1 MLNNETLGALKQLK
15 QEIRTARNVKRG
27 QVIPSRANF
36 GFVKCEDNKQVFLAP
51 DEMAKVLPGDTVD
64 IEINK
69 DKGGRESGTVEA
81 VFKTELK
88 EFYGFVVE
96 RGKNLFVEADSE
108 GLSRWV
114 FIPPKERNKA
124 KRGDR
129 VRCKVLRHPFKNE
142 GKTQGK
148 VLDVIGNAKEA
159 GIETNYSII
168 KYGLPTHWPANVGD
182 EINTISARQQT
193 LLKERQDL
201 SKTPFVTIDSANT
214 TDMDDA
220 LFAERTASG
229 WLLKVAIADPS
240 ALIEEGSLL
249 DKVAAKRSSA
259 VYFPHKV
266 IPMLPELMASDLCS
280 LLPQQKRLAIV
291 ITLTVNSDGS
301 TDDLEIAE
309 ATITSHAKLSYS
321 QVSHFLQD
329 NKAAD
334 FSGEIVDSLTQLQAI
349 SEAML
354 SYRQANQ
361 LINEDRKDYFF
372 QLGDNGKIQSVNQ
385 FNKTVAHTLV
395 EQCML
400 AANTAI
406 AKEFASKTIDS
417 AYSAHQGLR
426 TERLTDAQ
434 TLLNKHTD
442 AEWSTPELDSLAGF
456 IRFTRELSTTET
468 ELPLLEILR
477 RMFARGNISP
487 QPQAHKGLG
496 LEQYLT
502 VTSPIRRYQDLLI
515 HRQLKQYIAGEE
527 VTPID
532 ATKIA
537 QMQSTL
543 STIRTATFET
553 DNWLKAQFAMTLIGE
568 KLSGKVIKVTN
579 RLLGIRLDE
588 TGIEGQLETK
598 TLAEKYHFNS
608 LELSLT
614 AENSSYVLGKSV
626 EVTVK
631 SVDADKQLIRMVL
644 AEAAVV
650 NSPTEPEPNIK
661 A

>member
-51 DEMAKVLPGDTVD
+51 DEMAKVLPGDIID

-69 DKGGRESGTVEA
+69 DKGGREAGTVEA

-96 RGKNLFVEADSE
+96 RGKSLFVEADSD

-129 VRCKVLRHPFKNE
+129 VRCKVLRHPFNNE

-148 VLDVIGNAKEA
+148 VIDIIGNAKDA
-159 GIETNYSII
+159 NIETNYAIA
-168 KYGLPTHWPANVGD
+168 KYNLPTHWPANVGE
-182 EINTISARQQT
+182 EINAISARQQ
-193 LLKERQDL
+193 LLLNQRKDL

-220 LFAERTASG
+220 LFGEKTASG
-229 WLLKVAIADPS
+229 WLLKVAIADPT

-280 LLPQQKRLAIV
+280 LLPEQKRLALV
-291 ITLTVNSDGS
+291 FSLTINSDGS
-301 TDDLEIAE
+301 TDGLEISE

-321 QVSHFLQD
+321 QVTHFLRD

-334 FSGEIVDSLTQLQAI
+334 FGGEIVDSLTQLQAI
-349 SEAML
+349 SAAML

-372 QLGDNGKIQSVNQ
+372 QLGDNGKIQSINQ
-385 FNKTVAHTLV
+385 FHKTVAHTLV

-400 AANTAI
+400 ATNTAI
-406 AKEFASKTIDS
+406 AKAFASKSINS
-417 AYSAHQGLR
+417 AYSVHQGLR

-434 TLLNKHTD
+434 TLLNKHTNI
-442 AEWSTPELDSLAGF
+442 EWSTEELDSLAGF
-456 IRFTRELSTTET
+456 IRFTRELSKTET
-468 ELPLLEILR
+468 ELPLMEILR
-477 RMFARGNISP
+477 RMFARGDISP

-515 HRQLKQYIAGEE
+515 HRQLKQYIAGIN
-527 VTPID
+527 VSPID
-532 ATKIA
+532 ATKID

-543 STIRTATFET
+543 NTIRTASYET
-553 DNWLKAQFAMTLIGE
+553 DNWLKAQFATTLVGE
-568 KLSGKVIKVTN
+568 KLDGKVIKVTN

-598 TLAEKYHFNS
+598 TLTEKYHFNS

-614 AENSSYVLGKSV
+614 AESSSYALGQSV
-626 EVTVK
+626 AVTIK
-631 SVDADKQLIRMVL
+631 SVDADKQLIRMIL
-644 AEAAVV
+644 AKQATA
-650 NSPTEPEPNIK
+650 EPAPEVT

>member
-51 DEMAKVLPGDTVD
+51 DEMAKVLPGDIVD

-69 DKGGRESGTVEA
+69 DKGGRESGTIEV
-81 VFKTELK
+81 VFKTELT

-96 RGKNLFVEADSE
+96 RGRNLFVEADSE

-114 FIPPKERNKA
+114 FIPPKERYKA

-148 VLDVIGNAKEA
+148 ILEVIGNAKDVA
-159 GIETNYSII
+159 IETNYAIR
-168 KYGLPTHWPANVGD
+168 KHGLPTYWPANVAD
-182 EINTISARQQT
+182 EINTITSRQKT
-193 LLKERQDL
+193 LLKERQDF
-201 SKTPFVTIDSANT
+201 SKIPFVTIDSANT
-214 TDMDDA
+214 SDMDDA
-220 LFAERTASG
+220 LFAEKTASG

-240 ALIEEGSLL
+240 ALIEEGSML

-280 LLPQQKRLAIV
+280 LMPQQKRLAIV
-291 ITLTVNSDGS
+291 ITLAVNSDGS
-301 TDDLEIAE
+301 TKDLSIAE
-309 ATITSHAKLSYS
+309 ATISSHAKLSYS

-329 NKAAD
+329 NKVAD

-354 SYRQANQ
+354 SYRLENH
-361 LINEDRKDYFF
+361 LVNEDRKDYFF
-372 QLGDNGKIQSVNQ
+372 QLGENGKIQSVNQ
-385 FNKTVAHTLV
+385 FHKTVAHTLV

-400 AANTAI
+400 ATNSAI
-406 AKEFASKTIDS
+406 AKEFANNGIKS
-417 AYSAHQGLR
+417 AYSVHQGLR
-426 TERLTDAQ
+426 TERLTDAL
-434 TLLNKHTD
+434 TLLNKHT
-442 AEWSTPELDSLAGF
+442 ESKWSTQELDSLAGF
-456 IRFTRELSTTET
+456 IRFTREFSTSET

-477 RMFARGNISP
+477 RMFARGDISP

-496 LEQYLT
+496 LQQYLT

-515 HRQLKQYIAGEE
+515 HRQLKQYIAGDQI
-527 VTPID
+527 TPID
-532 ATKIA
+532 NAKIE
-537 QMQSTL
+537 QIRHSL
-543 STIRTATFET
+543 DTIRTATFET
-553 DNWLKAQFAMTLIGE
+553 DHWLKAQFATTLIGK

-579 RLLGIRLDE
+579 RQLGIRLDE
-588 TGIEGQLETK
+588 TGVEGQLETK
-598 TLAEKYHFNS
+598 NLAEKYHFNS

-614 AENSSYVLGKSV
+614 AENSSYVLGKNI
-626 EVTVK
+626 EVIIS

-644 AEAAVV
+644 AKSAAVKPV
-650 NSPTEPEPNIK
+650 TD
-661 A
+661 

>member
-51 DEMAKVLPGDTVD
+51 DEMAKVLPGDIVD
-64 IEINK
+64 IEINQ
-69 DKGGRESGTVEA
+69 DKGVRESGTIEV

-148 VLDVIGNAKEA
+148 ILEVIGNAKDA
-159 GIETNYSII
+159 AIETNYAIR
-168 KYGLPTHWPANVGD
+168 KHGLPTYWPANVAD
-182 EINTISARQQT
+182 EINTITSLQKT

-201 SKTPFVTIDSANT
+201 SKIPFVTIDSANT
-214 TDMDDA
+214 SDMDDA
-220 LFAERTASG
+220 LFAEKTASG

-240 ALIEEGSLL
+240 VLIKEGSML

-280 LLPQQKRLAIV
+280 LMPQQKRLAIV
-291 ITLTVNSDGS
+291 ITLAVNNDGS
-301 TDDLEIAE
+301 TKDLSIAE
-309 ATITSHAKLSYS
+309 ATISSHAKLSYS

-329 NKAAD
+329 NKVAD

-354 SYRQANQ
+354 SYRLENQ
-361 LINEDRKDYFF
+361 LVNEDRKDYFF
-372 QLGDNGKIQSVNQ
+372 QLGENGKIQSVNQ
-385 FNKTVAHTLV
+385 FHKTVAHTLV

-400 AANTAI
+400 ATNSAI
-406 AKEFASKTIDS
+406 AKEFANNGINS
-417 AYSAHQGLR
+417 AYSVHQGLR
-426 TERLTDAQ
+426 TERLTDAL
-434 TLLNKHTD
+434 TLLNKHT
-442 AEWSTPELDSLAGF
+442 ESKWSTQELDSLAGF
-456 IRFTRELSTTET
+456 IRFTREFSTSET

-477 RMFARGNISP
+477 RMFARGDISP

-496 LEQYLT
+496 LQQYLT

-515 HRQLKQYIAGEE
+515 HRQLKQYIAGDQI
-527 VTPID
+527 TPID
-532 ATKIA
+532 NAKIE
-537 QMQSTL
+537 QMRHSL
-543 STIRTATFET
+543 GTIRTATFET
-553 DNWLKAQFAMTLIGE
+553 DNWLKAQFATTLIGK

-579 RLLGIRLDE
+579 RQLGIRLDE
-588 TGIEGQLETK
+588 TGVEGQLETK
-598 TLAEKYHFNS
+598 NLAEKYHFNS

-614 AENSSYVLGKSV
+614 AKNSSYVLGKNI
-626 EVTVK
+626 EVIIS

-644 AEAAVV
+644 A
-650 NSPTEPEPNIK
+650 
-661 A
+661 